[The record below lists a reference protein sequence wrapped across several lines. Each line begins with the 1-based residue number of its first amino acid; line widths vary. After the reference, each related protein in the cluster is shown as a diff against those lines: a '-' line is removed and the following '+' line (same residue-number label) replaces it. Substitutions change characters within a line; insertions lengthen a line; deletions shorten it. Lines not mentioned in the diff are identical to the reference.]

1 MSRPQRLLDDTRN
14 RGRGSLGGKQLRVC
28 LVCLTGFFSSVPTM
42 FFYSLPPPSRSHHPS
57 LALFAP
63 LHAQA
68 RLQVHHPRGG
78 HATSRVASARNL
90 NPGSTTV
97 CARCDRGWPRP
108 KSSHTV
114 RKASESQ
121 TTPGQPKGLDL
132 QPSFQRVDGSTL
144 PVFGLQ
150 ATCGAGIGLAAAHR

>member
-1 MSRPQRLLDDTRN
+1 M
-14 RGRGSLGGKQLRVC
+14 
-28 LVCLTGFFSSVPTM
+28 CLTGFFSFVPTM
-42 FFYSLPPPSRSHHPS
+42 FFYSLPPPPRSHHPS

-90 NPGSTTV
+90 NPGSTAV

-114 RKASESQ
+114 RKASGNQ
-121 TTPGQPKGLDL
+121 TTPGQSKASTYNPLPRGLMDQPFQCLGYRPLALLGLDWRL
-132 QPSFQRVDGSTL
+132 LTDEPIVNTARSLFSSPLLPSRQGFVCQY
-144 PVFGLQ
+144 
-150 ATCGAGIGLAAAHR
+150 